1 MNLVIVGAKG
11 MLGSML
17 GQVFAQYS
25 PLLIDRE
32 EIDITNEQS
41 VRQVLRDAHATMIIN
56 AAAYTNVD
64 AAEVDHKEDA
74 FLINETGVK
83 NLGLV
88 ARELSATLVHFST
101 DYVFPGTNP
110 DGYSESDSPGPAV
123 NVYGNSKMAGERALK
138 ESGCNFYLV
147 RTAWL
152 YGPHGKNFVD
162 TMIAL
167 GQKEKTLQIVQD
179 QYGCP
184 TYTKDLA
191 EYVKTLIEETYAFG
205 IYHGTNSGSASWFE
219 FAEKIFEYTQNLA
232 VVVKPVPSTDF
243 PRPAKRPT
251 YSILKNTKGPTMRP
265 WQDAL
270 AEYVRGV

>member
-1 MNLVIVGAKG
+1 MNIVIVGAKG

-17 GQVFAQYS
+17 ATIFAEYN
-25 PLLIDRE
+25 PLLIDRD

-41 VRQVLRDAHATMIIN
+41 VRKVLRNANATLIIN

-64 AAEVDHKEDA
+64 AAEENKEDA
-74 FLINETGVK
+74 FLVNETGVK
-83 NLGLV
+83 NLALV

-110 DGYSESDSPGPAV
+110 DGYSEADSPGPAV
-123 NVYGNSKMAGERALK
+123 NVYGNSKLAGERALK

-152 YGPHGKNFVD
+152 YGPNGKNFVD

-167 GQKEKTLQIVQD
+167 GQKGEPLKVVHD

-191 EYVKTLIEETYAFG
+191 LYVKTLIEETYPLG
-205 IYHGTNSGSASWFE
+205 IYHGTNSNSASWFE
-219 FAEKIFEYTQNLA
+219 FAERIFEYTQNIA
-232 VVVKPVPSTDF
+232 VVVKPVLSTEF

-251 YSILKNTKGPTMRP
+251 YSILKNTKGPSMRP

>member
-17 GQVFAQYS
+17 GSTLADYT

-32 EIDITNEQS
+32 EIDITSEDS
-41 VRQVLRDAHATMIIN
+41 VRQVLREAKATCIIN

-64 AAEVDHKEDA
+64 GAEEHEEDA
-74 FLINETGVK
+74 FLVNEIGVK
-83 NLGLV
+83 NLATV
-88 ARELSATLVHFST
+88 AKEISAILIHFST

-123 NVYGNSKMAGERALK
+123 NVYGKSKLAGERALK
-138 ESGCNFYLV
+138 ESGCDFYLV

-152 YGPHGKNFVD
+152 YGPNGKNFVD
-162 TMIAL
+162 TMINLAQTKSQL
-167 GQKEKTLQIVQD
+167 TVVSD

-191 EYVKTLIEETYAFG
+191 LYVKMLIEEAYPFG
-205 IYHGTNSGSASWFE
+205 IYHGVGEGSASWFE
-219 FAEKIFEYTQNLA
+219 FAQKIFEYTQNLA
-232 VVVKPVPSTDF
+232 VVVKPVASTEF
-243 PRPAKRPT
+243 PRPAKRPM
-251 YSILKNTKGPTMRP
+251 YSILKNTKGPRMRL